1 MKRRTLLTTALAA
14 SGAGLTLAAC
24 GAGEDPLAADPST
37 EDAATDALVIGS
49 ANFPENEL
57 LAEMYAQVLEASGV
71 EVERNFGIG
80 SREIYLRALQ
90 DGSIDLIPEYSGA
103 LLAAV
108 SEGGVPE
115 DVSTPEEVY
124 EALEDALPDGL
135 TVLEQAEAQN
145 KDSLTVTRAT
155 AEQYGLTSIA
165 DLAPVAGQLTAGGAP
180 EFAERYQGLVGL
192 KEVYG
197 VEFAG
202 YRPLDVGGPLTVQ
215 ALLDGDVQVA
225 NLFTTDSSIETNDLV
240 VLEDPEDLFLAEN
253 VVPLI
258 SAARGNAQ
266 IAAVLNAFS
275 ETLTTEK
282 LTEYLARVQVDKE
295 SVAEVA
301 SAYLEANPI
310 EPAAAG

>member
-14 SGAGLTLAAC
+14 STALGLAAC
-24 GAGEDPLAADPST
+24 GAGEDPLAADPGT
-37 EDAATDALVIGS
+37 GQTATSALVIGS

-57 LAEMYAQVLEASGV
+57 LAEMYAQVLEESGV
-71 EVERNFGIG
+71 EVDRNFGIG

-90 DGSIDLIPEYSGA
+90 DGSIHLIPEYNGA

-124 EALEDALPDGL
+124 EALQDALPDGL

-192 KEVYG
+192 EEVYG

-202 YRPLDVGGPLTVQ
+202 YRSLDVGGPLTVQ

-258 SAARGNAQ
+258 SAARSDSR
-266 IAAVLNAFS
+266 IADALNAFS

-282 LTEYLARVQVDKE
+282 LTEYLARVQVGKE
-295 SVAEVA
+295 PVSEVVGD
-301 SAYLEANPI
+301 YLEANPV
-310 EPAAAG
+310 EPAES